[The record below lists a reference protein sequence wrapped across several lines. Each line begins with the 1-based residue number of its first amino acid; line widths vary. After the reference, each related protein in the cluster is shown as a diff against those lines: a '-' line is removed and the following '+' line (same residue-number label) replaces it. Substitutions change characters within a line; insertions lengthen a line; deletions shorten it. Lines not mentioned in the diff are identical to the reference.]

1 LNLSPAPDNSNASGN
16 AQRTSFTASAYSF
29 VVSTLWVFLSVLLL
43 SGPAQAADTPA
54 SDNPLLLGIP
64 TSIVGE
70 QQSRLDRLGV
80 YLQARLHRPVHFVQ
94 RRSYMKFLEMFQDV
108 RVDAGWIDGSQYMNH
123 RNTLR
128 PLAVGVWQG
137 KPTYRSYLIVPDNDT
152 STRSIADL
160 RGKIFG
166 FSDPDS
172 NSSHHVPVSEILL
185 LGADPKT
192 FFSRTMY
199 THSHVKLIK
208 AVAVGLVS
216 GARVDGYIYEQM
228 RHYFPELIA
237 RTRLV
242 AQSDDYGFPP
252 MVARASMPE
261 NEYLALCD
269 ALLNMHND
277 AEGRQLLKTL
287 GLDRFTTIPP
297 HLYDSTA
304 ALLKSIHPAGVNHAE

>member
-1 LNLSPAPDNSNASGN
+1 MRCAQSITSGRVPDFLMLCIFSCLLMLLPAS
-16 AQRTSFTASAYSF
+16 
-29 VVSTLWVFLSVLLL
+29 
-43 SGPAQAADTPA
+43 PAQANPRPT
-54 SDNPLLLGIP
+54 PLLLGIS
-64 TSIVGE
+64 TAIVGE
-70 QQSRLDRLGV
+70 QQAELNQLAV
-80 YLQARLHRPVHFVQ
+80 YLEKKLHRPVSLVQ
-94 RRSYMKFLEMFQDV
+94 RRSYQKFLDMFDDG

-287 GLDRFTTIPP
+287 GLDRFTLIPP

-304 ALLKSIHPAGVNHAE
+304 ALLKSIQPGGNKHAR